1 MRRKSKFFLPA
12 RYLLLIMS
20 GVCIIIMLLS
30 FTLNISGGPLN
41 AAAGYVFVPMQEG
54 INKVGTWISDKA
66 ANLKNLSDV
75 MAENEDL
82 QNQVDELTTELNTI
96 KLEQYE
102 LDNLRELYNLDQKY
116 PSYEKVAANVIGKN
130 SGNWFNTFTIDKGS
144 NDGIEVDMNVM
155 AGSGLVGIVTDVGPN
170 YAKVTSIINDTSKV
184 SGMVTTTSDN
194 LIVSGSLQKMNEDM
208 VIEFNNL
215 NDKDNE
221 VSINDPVVTS
231 AVSYN
236 YQQGILIGYIS
247 SIETDSN
254 NLTKSGTITPAVDFE
269 HIEEVLV
276 ILNKKQ
282 TVENSIREDDMRRK
296 ITVFLIIAV
305 CYLLQSTVF
314 QALSFASISPNL
326 MIVVV
331 SAFGFMRG
339 KKEGLWIGF
348 FTGLLLD
355 IFTGSILGF
364 YALLYMYVGYFNGF
378 FRKMFYPEDIKLPM
392 LLIAVSDFSCSLIIY
407 FLLFLFRGKFDIL
420 YYLLNIMIP
429 ELVYTMVVT
438 IFLYFII
445 LKINQKLETIEKRS
459 AVKFV

>member
-66 ANLKNLSDV
+66 VNLKNLSDV

-184 SGMVTTTSDN
+184 SGMVLSTSGN
-194 LIVSGSLQKMNEDM
+194 CI
-208 VIEFNNL
+208 
-215 NDKDNE
+215 
-221 VSINDPVVTS
+221 VTS

-282 TVENSIREDDMRRK
+282 TVEN
-296 ITVFLIIAV
+296 
-305 CYLLQSTVF
+305 
-314 QALSFASISPNL
+314 
-326 MIVVV
+326 
-331 SAFGFMRG
+331 
-339 KKEGLWIGF
+339 
-348 FTGLLLD
+348 
-355 IFTGSILGF
+355 
-364 YALLYMYVGYFNGF
+364 
-378 FRKMFYPEDIKLPM
+378 
-392 LLIAVSDFSCSLIIY
+392 
-407 FLLFLFRGKFDIL
+407 
-420 YYLLNIMIP
+420 
-429 ELVYTMVVT
+429 
-438 IFLYFII
+438 
-445 LKINQKLETIEKRS
+445 
-459 AVKFV
+459 

>member
-155 AGSGLVGIVTDVGPN
+155 AGSGLVGIVTDVGPAW
-170 YAKVTSIINDTSKV
+170 AKVRSIVDDSSNV
-184 SGMVTTTSDN
+184 SGMVLSTSDRCV
-194 LIVSGSLQKMNEDM
+194 VSGDLSLMSDGQIRFSQME
-208 VIEFNNL
+208 NN
-215 NDKDNE
+215 DNT
-221 VSINDPVVTS
+221 VSVGDQIVTS
-231 AVSYN
+231 YISDKYL
-236 YQQGILIGYIS
+236 QGILIGYVS
-247 SIETDSN
+247 EVTVDSN
-254 NLTKSGTITPAVDFE
+254 NLTRSGYITPAVDFKNLQ
-269 HIEEVLV
+269 EVL
-276 ILNKKQ
+276 IITSTKADLTGGEKK
-282 TVENSIREDDMRRK
+282 
-296 ITVFLIIAV
+296 
-305 CYLLQSTVF
+305 
-314 QALSFASISPNL
+314 
-326 MIVVV
+326 
-331 SAFGFMRG
+331 
-339 KKEGLWIGF
+339 
-348 FTGLLLD
+348 
-355 IFTGSILGF
+355 
-364 YALLYMYVGYFNGF
+364 
-378 FRKMFYPEDIKLPM
+378 
-392 LLIAVSDFSCSLIIY
+392 
-407 FLLFLFRGKFDIL
+407 
-420 YYLLNIMIP
+420 
-429 ELVYTMVVT
+429 
-438 IFLYFII
+438 
-445 LKINQKLETIEKRS
+445 
-459 AVKFV
+459 

>member
-155 AGSGLVGIVTDVGPN
+155 AGSGLVG
-170 YAKVTSIINDTSKV
+170 
-184 SGMVTTTSDN
+184 MVTTTSDN

-282 TVENSIREDDMRRK
+282 TVEN
-296 ITVFLIIAV
+296 
-305 CYLLQSTVF
+305 
-314 QALSFASISPNL
+314 
-326 MIVVV
+326 
-331 SAFGFMRG
+331 
-339 KKEGLWIGF
+339 
-348 FTGLLLD
+348 
-355 IFTGSILGF
+355 
-364 YALLYMYVGYFNGF
+364 
-378 FRKMFYPEDIKLPM
+378 
-392 LLIAVSDFSCSLIIY
+392 
-407 FLLFLFRGKFDIL
+407 
-420 YYLLNIMIP
+420 
-429 ELVYTMVVT
+429 
-438 IFLYFII
+438 
-445 LKINQKLETIEKRS
+445 
-459 AVKFV
+459 